1 MKAAEADSA
10 SGSVTTRT
18 SVGGSVGVSGVW
30 IYQGQAFQVI
40 LARWKSQVG
49 GRWEKERVC
58 GGWESNVC

>member
-30 IYQGQAFQVI
+30 IYQDQAFQVI
-40 LARWKSQVG
+40 LARWKSQGGFQQVG
-49 GRWEKERVC
+49 EREGV
-58 GGWESNVC
+58 